1 MPVLEKDSRVEK
13 LIYDMNAISNEI
25 SRKEWEFAKKLQ
37 TLYNLMRLENPS
49 PFPCENRSC
58 PIPKITES
66 VLELVNSYD
75 EVLDERGELRKA
87 KLAFH
92 DLVAVTDDEAEE
104 ADDEL
109 DQNKP
114 LSSTKMK
121 KEHKRK
127 ELERKK
133 RILVVDATSSVTNND

>member
-1 MPVLEKDSRVEK
+1 M
-13 LIYDMNAISNEI
+13 
-25 SRKEWEFAKKLQ
+25 
-37 TLYNLMRLENPS
+37 
-49 PFPCENRSC
+49 
-58 PIPKITES
+58 
-66 VLELVNSYD
+66 NSYD

-133 RILVVDATSSVTNND
+133 RILVVDATSSVTNHD